1 MLDHRRAA
9 EIVDRIGLAAL
20 PICYVCHL
28 DLAFALMEERPPR
41 TVAPITT
48 RTSSWVWLEIRVEL
62 LAILRRAQMKKE
74 PWADEALAD
83 LERHASRSR
92 IVREIVRRVANG
104 MANDMKGRGLGPPPQ
119 PLVLTFPRQI

>member
-9 EIVDRIGLAAL
+9 EIVDRIDLAAL
-20 PICYVCHL
+20 PICYACHL
-28 DLAFALMEERPPR
+28 DLAFALVEEKPAR
-41 TVAPITT
+41 TIAAITT
-48 RTSSWVWLEIRVEL
+48 RTTSWVWLEISVEL

-92 IVREIVRRVANG
+92 IVREIVRRVATE
-104 MANDMKGRGLGPPPQ
+104 MADDMRGRGLGPPPQ
-119 PLVLTFPRQI
+119 PLVLTFLRR

>member
-20 PICYVCHL
+20 PICYPCHL
-28 DLAFALMEERPPR
+28 DLAFALVEPAR

-48 RTSSWVWLEIRVEL
+48 RTSSWVWLEISVEM
-62 LAILRRAQMKKE
+62 LAVLRRAQMKKE
-74 PWADEALAD
+74 SWADEALAD

-92 IVREIVRRVANG
+92 IVREIVRRVANE
-104 MANDMKGRGLGPPPQ
+104 MADDMRGHGLGPPPQ
-119 PLVLTFPRQI
+119 PLVLTFPRR